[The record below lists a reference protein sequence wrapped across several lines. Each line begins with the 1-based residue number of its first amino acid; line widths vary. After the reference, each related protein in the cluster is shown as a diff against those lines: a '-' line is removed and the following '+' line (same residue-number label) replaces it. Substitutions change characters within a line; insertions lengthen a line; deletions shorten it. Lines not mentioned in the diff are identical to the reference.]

1 MQYSEQPHPQLQPVD
16 HTSQASYVSSNS
28 DQPPTMIDMLAT
40 GQAFISPDSPTPPQA
55 SSEGGMGNA
64 EEVEAEM
71 ETTSFDP
78 EVGGSNVNT
87 PKKRAMRLARA
98 ETQHSDGQTGV
109 LRQIPI
115 PDIWKPDLPSGLA
128 LNFSSDANKITG
140 VRAERMI
147 QKGAKF
153 GPFNGKLLDEYE
165 GSVKDSTWEVGIF
178 SVIFMTLKV
187 V

>member
-1 MQYSEQPHPQLQPVD
+1 MQPVD

-28 DQPPTMIDMLAT
+28 EQPPTMIDMSAT

-55 SSEGGMGNA
+55 PSEGGMGND
-64 EEVEAEM
+64 EEAGAEM
-71 ETTSFDP
+71 ETTNLEP
-78 EVGGSNVNT
+78 ESGGSNVDT
-87 PKKRAMRLARA
+87 PKKRAMRLVRA
-98 ETQHSDGQTGV
+98 ETQHGDGQTTCV

-128 LNFSSDANKITG
+128 LNFSADAKKITG

-165 GSVKDSTWEVGIF
+165 GSVKDSTWEVGIIYF
-178 SVIFMTLKV
+178 CLVHDFIHE
-187 V
+187 